1 MKRFWKITLISLA
14 FLVLWP
20 APQAEAIDPVTI
32 AILAPVA
39 LQVAKAAAPYVIRG
53 LVNGGKCL
61 LKMGKD
67 VLEILYLPLG
77 MGQAL
82 FLGPWG
88 GLRPGCVKMIK
99 GCIAPGKL
107 VLHTLLLPVMLVG
120 VNINI

>member
-39 LQVAKAAAPYVIRG
+39 LQVAKAAAPYIIRG
-53 LVNGGKCL
+53 LANGGKCL

-77 MGQAL
+77 IGQAL